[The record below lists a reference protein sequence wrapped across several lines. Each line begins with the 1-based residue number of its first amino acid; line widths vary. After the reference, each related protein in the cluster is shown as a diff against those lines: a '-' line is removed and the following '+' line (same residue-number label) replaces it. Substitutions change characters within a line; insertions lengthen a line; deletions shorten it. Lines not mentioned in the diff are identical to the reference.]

1 MIKYHLNT
9 ADMEMVTLSHYADD
23 DFERVSMNI
32 GMGPKATDRCHS
44 PLSKTSINSIS
55 IKFP

>member
-9 ADMEMVTLSHYADD
+9 ADMEIVTLSHYADD

-32 GMGPKATDRCHS
+32 LHRYVTKGD
-44 PLSKTSINSIS
+44 
-55 IKFP
+55 

>member
-23 DFERVSMNI
+23 DFERVSINI
-32 GMGPKATDRCHS
+32 GMGPKARLIDATLLYQKHQ
-44 PLSKTSINSIS
+44 
-55 IKFP
+55 